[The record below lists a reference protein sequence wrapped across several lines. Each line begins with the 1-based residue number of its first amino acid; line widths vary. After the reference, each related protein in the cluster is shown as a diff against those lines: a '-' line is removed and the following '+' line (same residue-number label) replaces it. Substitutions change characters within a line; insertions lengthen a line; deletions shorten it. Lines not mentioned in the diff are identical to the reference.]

1 VLDFNLNKE
10 MKKSI
15 KYLSFFLIGAIGVT
29 SCKKSFLD
37 VKPLGTDLE
46 SNYYRNQTEAFN
58 GLVAVYDVVGWQGG
72 GFVTKENA
80 MDAASDDHYA
90 GGGNSTDINDL
101 QVFSNYTLSPSVG
114 PSYELW
120 KAGFSGVFRAN
131 VLLSKLPNVPM
142 DDALKSRYASEAT
155 ALRAYFYFDLV
166 RLFKNVPLLKETVA
180 ADKIDQVLQATPAE
194 VYAQIEA
201 DLKTA
206 IADPN
211 LPATVNAATEGGRLT
226 KGAVHALLGKVYLYE
241 QKWAEA
247 AAEFKEVN
255 GSTPGQTNA
264 TYGYKLVTN
273 FADLWKTSNKFNS
286 ESVLEVGHSSKSAGD
301 WGCIACT
308 EGNVLNIIVGPR
320 GYTPL
325 LPGAPDYISG
335 YSFLP
340 VTKNLFDAIHF
351 DPRNKA
357 TVANLDSLKAN
368 GIANYTAGYMNT
380 GYFLGKFAGH
390 LSDKTTGGGAPELN
404 YPQNLYE
411 IRLAD
416 TYLMEAEALI
426 RGNGDLSRATAL
438 MTAVHT
444 RAYND
449 GTTHS
454 LAATFENLK
463 RERRLE
469 LAGEGHRWFDL
480 VRWGDAPT
488 ILGSRGFVAGK
499 HEILPIPLN
508 DLSNTKLEQSKEWGG
523 TK

>member
-1 VLDFNLNKE
+1 
-10 MKKSI
+10 MKKKNI
-15 KYLSFFLIGAIGVT
+15 KYLSFFLAGSLTLMA
-29 SCKKSFLD
+29 CKKSFLD
-37 VKPLGTDLE
+37 VTPKGTNLE

-58 GLVAVYDVVGWQGG
+58 GLVAIYDVVGWQGG

-80 MDAASDDHYA
+80 MDAGSDDHYA
-90 GGGNSTDINDL
+90 GGGNATDINDL

-120 KAGFSGVFRAN
+120 RAGFSGVFRAN
-131 VLLSKLPNVPM
+131 VLIQKLPGVPM
-142 DDALKSRYASEAT
+142 DANLKSRYKSEAT

-166 RLFKNVPLLKETVA
+166 RLFKYVPLLTESIP
-180 ADKIDQVLQATPAE
+180 ADKIYDIEQAAPAA
-194 VYAQIEA
+194 VYKQIED
-201 DLKTA
+201 DLKA
-206 IADPN
+206 ALADNNIPDKVDV
-211 LPATVNAATEGGRLT
+211 TVDGGRLT
-226 KGAVHALLGKVYLYE
+226 KGALHALLGKVYLYE

-247 AAEFKEVN
+247 ATEFKEVN
-255 GSTPGQTNA
+255 GATPGQENSK
-264 TYGYKLVTN
+264 YGYKLLSD
-273 FADLWKTSNKFNS
+273 FASLWKTSNKFNS
-286 ESVLEVGHSSKSAGD
+286 ESILEVGHSSKSAGSWD
-301 WGCIACT
+301 CIACT
-308 EGNVLNIIVGPR
+308 EGNVMNIIVGPR
-320 GYTPL
+320 DYKALKPN
-325 LPGAPDYISG
+325 APDYISG

-368 GIANYTAGYMNT
+368 GIADYTPAYMNT
-380 GYFLGKFAGH
+380 GYFLGKFAGR

-404 YPQNLYE
+404 YPQNMYE

-449 GTTHS
+449 GTTHN

-469 LAGEGHRWFDL
+469 LVGEGHRWFDL
-480 VRWGDAPT
+480 VRWGDAPAV
-488 ILGSRGFVAGK
+488 LGSRGFKANK
-499 HEILPIPLN
+499 NEILPIPLN
-508 DLSNTKLEQSKEWGG
+508 DLNNTKLKQAKEWGG
-523 TK
+523 TL